1 VPRLAFNLTASS
13 SPDKAN
19 DETALMGG
27 LSKPAFLGIFGPLDC
42 CMTGIVNAATAHSKL
57 EMKEVARVVREKWE
71 ELTEAIASAE
81 RDLWIEPGV
90 LRSARRAARRSAV
103 FAISSTP
110 EKKNAR
116 VGIGKMQAAI
126 DQVDGPER
134 AILMLDLQRIVRK
147 AYKTARKADV
157 EFPARLCPDPDD
169 AEAWCKWMDE
179 INDYLVATGHRRGK
193 KRKANV
199 TA

>member
-1 VPRLAFNLTASS
+1 
-13 SPDKAN
+13 
-19 DETALMGG
+19 
-27 LSKPAFLGIFGPLDC
+27 
-42 CMTGIVNAATAHSKL
+42 MTGIVNAATAHSKL

-81 RDLWIEPGV
+81 RDLWIEPDV

-157 EFPARLCPDPDD
+157 EFRGSAPIPMTP
-169 AEAWCKWMDE
+169 
-179 INDYLVATGHRRGK
+179 RRG
-193 KRKANV
+193 ANGWTKSTTILLPPV
-199 TA
+199 TGGARSARPMLPRDVV